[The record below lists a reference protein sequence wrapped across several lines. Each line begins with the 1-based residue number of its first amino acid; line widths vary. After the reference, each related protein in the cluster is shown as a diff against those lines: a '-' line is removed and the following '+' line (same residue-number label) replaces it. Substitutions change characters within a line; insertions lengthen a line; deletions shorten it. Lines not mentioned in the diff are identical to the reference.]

1 MTTNCNNE
9 WQGLYRELANKASML
24 NQEKKKNDEELYKQG
39 INRYERE
46 VEIFK
51 KGYRI
56 KKSC

>member
-1 MTTNCNNE
+1 MRTNCNSE

-24 NQEKKKNDEELYKQG
+24 NQEKKKNDEELYNQEIK
-39 INRYERE
+39 RYERE